1 MNTAKKYYE
10 EDPEL
15 YEALREHGMLDD
27 EISEETQ
34 SENIVVND
42 SLDVDVNLDAL
53 KLEGITEEE
62 IDKYFDVDPACIDSS
77 NNKLATK
84 EEKNAR
90 KKQRQTEADNMLVKA
105 FVDNPTHENFNKL
118 WERFYFGVKG
128 HSYKFMHDWDL
139 AADMACQT
147 FTRAWEFRDRYD
159 MEKAK
164 FSTWLYTICR
174 NLCLG
179 ELNRKKKDNIVPN
192 DISDMFDSA
201 MLNSSVAMSTDST
214 QYTMEGG
221 SRTANSVD
229 DLAVKMYDTSLME
242 IDKLGGNYT
251 KILRMKLV
259 DDMKIRE
266 IADELGMNESTVK
279 NYLYKGKMTVEEI
292 MKTKHKGLYEMYL
305 EASADEA
312 AKMM

>member
-77 NNKLATK
+77 NNKLAIK

-179 ELNRKKKDNIVPN
+179 ELNRKKKNNIVPN

-221 SRTANSVD
+221 SLTANSVD

>member
-179 ELNRKKKDNIVPN
+179 ELNRKKKNNIVPN

-221 SRTANSVD
+221 SLTANSVD

>member
-147 FTRAWEFRDRYD
+147 FTRAWEFRERYD

-221 SRTANSVD
+221 SLTANSVD

>member
-34 SENIVVND
+34 TENIVVND

-179 ELNRKKKDNIVPN
+179 ELNRKKKNNIVPN

-221 SRTANSVD
+221 SLTANSVD

>member
-1 MNTAKKYYE
+1 MNTAKKYYD
-10 EDPEL
+10 DPEF
-15 YEALREHGMLDD
+15 YEALRDNGLL
-27 EISEETQ
+27 ETETPVDVP
-34 SENIVVND
+34 SENIIIND

-62 IDKYFDVDPACIDSS
+62 IDEYFDVDATSIDSS
-77 NNKLATK
+77 NNKLDSNS
-84 EEKNAR
+84 EKNA
-90 KKQRQTEADNMLVKA
+90 KKKMKQAEIDNMLVKA

-139 AADMACQT
+139 ADDMACQT
-147 FTRAWEFRDRYD
+147 FTRAWEFRDKYD

-179 ELNRKKKDNIVPN
+179 EINRRKKDNIVPN

-201 MLNSSVAMSTDST
+201 MLQNSMNLSTDST
-214 QYTMEGG
+214 QYAVEDGDIV
-221 SRTANSVD
+221 ANSAD
-229 DLAVKMYDTSLME
+229 DLTVKMYDTSIME
-242 IDKLGGNYT
+242 IDNLGGNYA

-259 DDMKIRE
+259 KDMKIRE
-266 IADELGMNESTVK
+266 IANELGMNESTVK
-279 NYLYKGKMTVEEI
+279 NYLYKGKETLEEI
-292 MKTKHKGLYEMYL
+292 MKTKHKLLYEMFL
-305 EASADEA
+305 EAAADEA
-312 AKMM
+312 SKIM

>member
-1 MNTAKKYYE
+1 MNTAKKYYK

-179 ELNRKKKDNIVPN
+179 ELNRKKKNNIVPN

-221 SRTANSVD
+221 SLTANSVD

>member
-179 ELNRKKKDNIVPN
+179 ELNRKKKNNIVPN

-221 SRTANSVD
+221 SLTANSVD

-266 IADELGMNESTVK
+266 IADELGMNEATVK

>member
-27 EISEETQ
+27 EISEDTQ

-147 FTRAWEFRDRYD
+147 FTRAWEFRERYD

-221 SRTANSVD
+221 SLTANSVD

>member
-221 SRTANSVD
+221 SLTANSVD

>member
-179 ELNRKKKDNIVPN
+179 ELNRKKKNNIVPN

-214 QYTMEGG
+214 QYTTEGG
-221 SRTANSVD
+221 SLTANSVD

>member
-62 IDKYFDVDPACIDSS
+62 IDKYFDVDPVCIDSS

-221 SRTANSVD
+221 TLTANSVD

>member
-62 IDKYFDVDPACIDSS
+62 IDKYFDVDPVCIDSS
-77 NNKLATK
+77 NNKLSTK

-159 MEKAK
+159 MGKAK

-221 SRTANSVD
+221 SLTANSVD

>member
-34 SENIVVND
+34 TENIVVND

-179 ELNRKKKDNIVPN
+179 ELNRKKKNNIVPN

-221 SRTANSVD
+221 SLTANSVD

-292 MKTKHKGLYEMYL
+292 MKTKHKDLYEMYL

>member
-27 EISEETQ
+27 EISEDTQ

-77 NNKLATK
+77 NNKLSTK

-147 FTRAWEFRDRYD
+147 FTRAWEFRERYD

-221 SRTANSVD
+221 SLTANSVD

>member
-105 FVDNPTHENFNKL
+105 FVDNPTHETFNKL

-179 ELNRKKKDNIVPN
+179 ELNRKKKNNIVPN

-221 SRTANSVD
+221 SLTANSVD

>member
-34 SENIVVND
+34 TENIVVND
-42 SLDVDVNLDAL
+42 SLDVDANLDAL

-179 ELNRKKKDNIVPN
+179 ELNRKKKNNIVPN

-221 SRTANSVD
+221 SLTANSVD

>member
-159 MEKAK
+159 IEKAK

-201 MLNSSVAMSTDST
+201 ILNSSVAMSTDST

-221 SRTANSVD
+221 SLTANSVD

>member
-77 NNKLATK
+77 NNKLSTK

-179 ELNRKKKDNIVPN
+179 ELNRKKKNNIVPN

-221 SRTANSVD
+221 SLTANSVD

-279 NYLYKGKMTVEEI
+279 NYLYKGKITVEEI

>member
-77 NNKLATK
+77 NNKLSTK

-159 MEKAK
+159 MRKAK

-221 SRTANSVD
+221 SLTANSVD